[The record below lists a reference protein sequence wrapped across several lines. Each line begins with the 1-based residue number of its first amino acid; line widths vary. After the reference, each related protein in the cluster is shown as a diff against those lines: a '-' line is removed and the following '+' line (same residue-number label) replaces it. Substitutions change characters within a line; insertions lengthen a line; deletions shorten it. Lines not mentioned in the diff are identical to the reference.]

1 MKKILLTVCIQLLA
15 SCGYACIDTS
25 KLVVITSIESAG
37 ANKCDY
43 YGYNSGMTYNIWTLF
58 KMRDICGKFQ
68 IGDTITF
75 TKVKAYKKHF
85 CEYQL
90 EVVNIR

>member
-1 MKKILLTVCIQLLA
+1 
-15 SCGYACIDTS
+15 
-25 KLVVITSIESAG
+25 VVITSIESAG

-43 YGYNSGMTYNIWTLF
+43 YGYGNSVWLIIFGLGIVQ
-58 KMRDICGKFQ
+58 MRDICGKFQ

-75 TKVKAYKKHF
+75 TKVKNKHF

-90 EVVNIR
+90 EVVNILVQTNSHK

>member
-1 MKKILLTVCIQLLA
+1 
-15 SCGYACIDTS
+15 
-25 KLVVITSIESAG
+25 
-37 ANKCDY
+37 
-43 YGYNSGMTYNIWTLF
+43 
-58 KMRDICGKFQ
+58 MRDICGKFQ

-75 TKVKAYKKHF
+75 TKVKAYKKH

>member
-1 MKKILLTVCIQLLA
+1 
-15 SCGYACIDTS
+15 
-25 KLVVITSIESAG
+25 
-37 ANKCDY
+37 
-43 YGYNSGMTYNIWTLF
+43 MTYNIWTSELF

-75 TKVKAYKKHF
+75 TKVKAYKHF